1 MERDRFLP
9 VLLEVVLEPVVGLPV
24 DLQVVVV
31 VLWRLPFFQTN
42 VVTDVSAKKVSTS
55 SMTRQLFWLG
65 IRQALS

>member
-1 MERDRFLP
+1 MERYRFLP

-42 VVTDVSAKKVSTS
+42 VVTDVSAKKV
-55 SMTRQLFWLG
+55 QLPV
-65 IRQALS
+65 